1 MIARIIDWAFHNR
14 FLVVLLTLFAIA
26 AGVYSISTIPVD
38 ALPDLSDVQVIV
50 YTEAPGQAPEIVEQ
64 QITYPLTS
72 ALLSVPRART
82 VRGYSFFG
90 FSLVYVLF
98 EDGTDIYW
106 ARSRVLEY
114 LNTVSGRLPAG
125 VSPRLG
131 PDASGLGWVLMYA
144 LRSRQRDLAELRSLQ
159 DWYLRY
165 ELGSIEG
172 VAEVASVGGF
182 VRSYRITVDPLKLRA
197 YGLTLDDIQ
206 RAVHK
211 SSREVGGEVL
221 EMGEM
226 EYMVRGVGYITS
238 EKDLR
243 RIPIGMRPAGPSDAF
258 TLSPR
263 PGDDGMPSMEG
274 TDQQGSST
282 PPFPAV
288 QVPIFLEDVARI
300 SREPM
305 PRRGIAELDG
315 EGEVVGGIVV
325 ARYGANAL
333 EVIRAAKQKL
343 EELRRSLP
351 ADVDVV
357 ITYDRSK
364 LIEAAIATL
373 REKLI
378 EESLVVL
385 LVCFVFLFHF
395 GSGVVILIA
404 LPVSILLAF
413 VVMKVQG
420 IPSNIMSLGGIAI
433 AIGAM
438 VDAGIVMVENV
449 HRRLA
454 HSPSSAERMAL
465 IRDATH
471 EVAPSLFYAL
481 LLITVSFLPVFA
493 LEAQEGRL
501 FKPLAYTKTY
511 AMAAA
516 AVVSITLVPVLIGW
530 FVRGRTFPE
539 ERHPLIRPLS
549 RLYEKL
555 LRRLLRHPWWVIG
568 AVLLVALSTL
578 YPLTRIG
585 SEFMPPLWEMDLLYM
600 PTTFPGI
607 SITKAREVLQQ
618 TDKILRQFP
627 EVEQVFG
634 KIGRAETATD
644 PAPLDMLET
653 TILLKPREQWRPGIT
668 PDSLIAELDRA
679 LRLPGLSNAWTMPIR
694 TRIDMLS
701 TGIRTPLGIKLS
713 GPSLDT
719 LEALGTWIEA
729 VLRQLPTT
737 LSVFAERSQRGKYLD
752 ISVDRDRAARYGLT
766 LGDVQEVI
774 RSAIGGMPIAESV
787 EGRERY
793 PITLRYPR
801 ELRDNP
807 DALARTVLIP
817 TPTGPVVPLGE
828 VARLELREGA
838 MQVKSEDAIPTLWV
852 YIDVRGTDYGSYVR
866 QAQALLAEH
875 LRLPPGYTL
884 RWSGQYEYMERAY
897 RRLLVIVPIA
907 LALIVLLLYL
917 NTRSWVKVG
926 IVLLAAPLSLI
937 GAFWLLFALGYNLSV
952 AVWVGLIALAGLD
965 AETGV
970 VMLLYL
976 ELASEE
982 ARRQGRL
989 RTSEELQEAIL
1000 HGAARRLRPK
1010 LMTALTILV
1019 GLLPIMWSQ
1028 AVGADV
1034 MKRIAAPMVGGI
1046 VTSFLLELLLY
1057 PVIYLLWQQRKLRS
1071 EAPSAA
1077 AAQL

>member
-1 MIARIIDWAFHNR
+1 MIARIIDWAFRNR
-14 FLVVLLTLFAIA
+14 FLVVFLTLFAVA
-26 AGVYSISTIPVD
+26 AGVYSISTIPLD

-114 LNTVSGRLPAG
+114 LNTVSERLPAG
-125 VSPRLG
+125 IVPRLG

-172 VAEVASVGGF
+172 VAEVASLGGF

-197 YGLTLDDIQ
+197 YGLTLADVQ
-206 RAVHK
+206 SAVRN
-211 SSREVGGEVL
+211 SSREVGGEVI
-221 EMGEM
+221 EMSEM
-226 EYMVRGVGYITS
+226 EYMVRGVGYISS
-238 EKDLR
+238 EDDLR
-243 RIPIGMRPAGPSDAF
+243 RIPVGMRPAGPADFPTADAPMGREGMAPGAPDVPDMARPGA
-258 TLSPR
+258 LSP
-263 PGDDGMPSMEG
+263 P
-274 TDQQGSST
+274 
-282 PPFPAV
+282 V
-288 QVPIFLEDVARI
+288 LQVPIFLSEIAHI
-300 SREPM
+300 TREPM

-333 EVIRAAKQKL
+333 EVIRAVKRKL
-343 EELRRSLP
+343 EEVRRSLP
-351 ADVDVV
+351 ADVEVV

-373 REKLI
+373 REKLL

-413 VVMKVQG
+413 VVMKLQG

-454 HSPSSAERMAL
+454 HGSGSAQRMEL
-465 IRDATH
+465 IREATH

-481 LLITVSFLPVFA
+481 LLITISFLPVFA

-516 AVVSITLVPVLIGW
+516 ALVSITLVPVLIGW
-530 FVRGRTFPE
+530 LVRGRTVPE
-539 ERHPLIRPLS
+539 ERHPLTGPLG
-549 RLYEKL
+549 RLYERL
-555 LRRLLRHPWWVIG
+555 LRRLLRHPWWVIT
-568 AVLLVALSTL
+568 AVALLTLSTL
-578 YPLTRIG
+578 YPLLRLG
-585 SEFMPPLWEMDLLYM
+585 SEFMPPLWEMNLLYM

-627 EVEQVFG
+627 EVERVFG

-653 TILLKPREQWRPGIT
+653 TILLKPREDWRPGIT
-668 PDSLIAELDRA
+668 RIASLPNWTERSASRVSAMLGPCRFGPALTCSARVSVLHWASNSPDLHSTLWSSSVPASRRFSGSCRARFRSSL
-679 LRLPGLSNAWTMPIR
+679 NAPSGASTWISA
-694 TRIDMLS
+694 S
-701 TGIRTPLGIKLS
+701 TGN
-713 GPSLDT
+713 
-719 LEALGTWIEA
+719 
-729 VLRQLPTT
+729 
-737 LSVFAERSQRGKYLD
+737 ERH
-752 ISVDRDRAARYGLT
+752 
-766 LGDVQEVI
+766 
-774 RSAIGGMPIAESV
+774 
-787 EGRERY
+787 
-793 PITLRYPR
+793 
-801 ELRDNP
+801 
-807 DALARTVLIP
+807 
-817 TPTGPVVPLGE
+817 
-828 VARLELREGA
+828 A
-838 MQVKSEDAIPTLWV
+838 MA
-852 YIDVRGTDYGSYVR
+852 
-866 QAQALLAEH
+866 
-875 LRLPPGYTL
+875 
-884 RWSGQYEYMERAY
+884 
-897 RRLLVIVPIA
+897 
-907 LALIVLLLYL
+907 
-917 NTRSWVKVG
+917 
-926 IVLLAAPLSLI
+926 
-937 GAFWLLFALGYNLSV
+937 
-952 AVWVGLIALAGLD
+952 
-965 AETGV
+965 
-970 VMLLYL
+970 
-976 ELASEE
+976 
-982 ARRQGRL
+982 
-989 RTSEELQEAIL
+989 
-1000 HGAARRLRPK
+1000 
-1010 LMTALTILV
+1010 
-1019 GLLPIMWSQ
+1019 
-1028 AVGADV
+1028 
-1034 MKRIAAPMVGGI
+1034 
-1046 VTSFLLELLLY
+1046 
-1057 PVIYLLWQQRKLRS
+1057 
-1071 EAPSAA
+1071 
-1077 AAQL
+1077 